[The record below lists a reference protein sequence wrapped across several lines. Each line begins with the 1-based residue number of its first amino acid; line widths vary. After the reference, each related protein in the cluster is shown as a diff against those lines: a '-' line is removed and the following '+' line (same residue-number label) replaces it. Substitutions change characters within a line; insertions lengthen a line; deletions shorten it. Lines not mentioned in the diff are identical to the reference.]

1 MEKKEEEKKKA
12 IVVTIQPKSVKMGI
26 DKKEKK

>member
-1 MEKKEEEKKKA
+1 MEEKKDEKEKPV
-12 IVVTIQPKSVKMGI
+12 VVTIQPKSAKMGV